1 MSNLD
6 LFVDTVLENI
16 VIKKEIYMSKINDL
30 PNYVVIPDNIL
41 DILIDTYKK
50 TIEKQGDKEIYSIF
64 GMKVIGTPIKT
75 KIEEIE
81 VL

>member
-1 MSNLD
+1 MSN

-16 VIKKEIYMSKINDL
+16 ETKREIYIEKINDF

-41 DILIDTYKK
+41 DILIDTSEEILKNH
-50 TIEKQGDKEIYSIF
+50 GDNKIYRIF
-64 GMKVIGTPIKT
+64 GMRVIGTPIKT